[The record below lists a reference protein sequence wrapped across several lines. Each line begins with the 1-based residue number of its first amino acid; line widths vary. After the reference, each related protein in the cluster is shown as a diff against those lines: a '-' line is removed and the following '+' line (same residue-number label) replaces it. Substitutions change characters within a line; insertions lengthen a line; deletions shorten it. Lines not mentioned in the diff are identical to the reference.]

1 MLQNTVKCVRNTVK
15 SLQIHQIMFDII
27 DPKLILKI

>member
-1 MLQNTVKCVRNTVK
+1 MLQNTVKCVKNIIK
-15 SLQIHQIMFDII
+15 SLQIHQIMLDIT